1 MKKRSIVLAVFV
13 LLSLFCLAGCV
24 KYSSSYSAVASVRTN
39 TSNTAALSFY
49 QFKGRMVFKLKC
61 RDSNIGQL
69 SYSAKLD
76 SGNLTVYVDHDGTK
90 RELVSLKSG
99 DNISSSVSEISKGN
113 VYIIIETDGRC
124 EEGSFRF
131 DLK

>member
-1 MKKRSIVLAVFV
+1 MKKHLLVLVIIVLSFFCFV
-13 LLSLFCLAGCV
+13 GCV
-24 KYSSSYSAVASVRTN
+24 KYSSSYSAIASVRTN
-39 TSNTAALSFY
+39 TSDTASYSFSS
-49 QFKGRMVFKLKC
+49 FKGRMVFKLKC
-61 RDSNIGQL
+61 KDGCSGQL

-99 DNISSSVSEISKGN
+99 DNISSSVSGISKGT
-113 VYIIIETDGRC
+113 VYIIIETDGKC

-131 DLK
+131 DLN

>member
-1 MKKRSIVLAVFV
+1 MKKHLSVLAIIVLSFFCFV
-13 LLSLFCLAGCV
+13 GCV
-24 KYSSSYSAVASVRTN
+24 KYSSSYSAIASVRTN
-39 TSNTAALSFY
+39 TSDTASYSFSS
-49 QFKGRMVFKLKC
+49 FKGKMVFKLKC
-61 RDSNIGQL
+61 KDGCSGQL

-99 DNISSSVSEISKGN
+99 DSISSSVSGISKGT
-113 VYIIIETDGRC
+113 VYIIIETDGKC

-131 DLK
+131 DLN

>member
-1 MKKRSIVLAVFV
+1 MKKHLFVLVIIVLSFFCFV
-13 LLSLFCLAGCV
+13 GCV
-24 KYSSSYSAVASVRTN
+24 KYSSSYSAIASVRTN
-39 TSNTAALSFY
+39 TSDTASYSFSS
-49 QFKGRMVFKLKC
+49 FKGRMVFKLKC
-61 RDSNIGQL
+61 KDGCSGQL

-99 DNISSSVSEISKGN
+99 DNISSSVSGISKGT
-113 VYIIIETDGRC
+113 VYIIIETDGKC

-131 DLK
+131 DLD